1 MHFPLVITLIIAL
14 PLDQVLQA
22 VVMHSAIQYCLDLI
36 LFLTVNESC
45 GWGWCRSSARDGI
58 RKRRGQIYHRE
69 DGVEAAEVGEKREV
83 VCAMADTGFDGKGA

>member
-1 MHFPLVITLIIAL
+1 MHFPLVITLVIAL

-22 VVMHSAIQYCLDLI
+22 VVTHSAIQYRLDLI
-36 LFLTVNESC
+36 LFLTVDESC

-58 RKRRGQIYHRE
+58 RKRGGQLDHRE
-69 DGVEAAEVGEKREV
+69 DRVEAAEVGGKREV